1 MQLIY
6 SYALPCRA
14 MPASPVAWDLLL
26 VERNVVRCFPIPTHA
41 HVALASLALPR
52 SKCRDWINHLVMP
65 NPVSLLTQWSGYSG
79 IKSVAAIGCLLCY
92 LFSCPLD
99 QWCNR
104 NVFFDLY
111 WTFLMYKSNIL
122 SHCYILWYNH
132 EAQNITRR
140 YPPLHAPSSLS
151 ASCSFTCLDM
161 RIDLCL
167 QTTLQ
172 QKKLRRA
179 ITCNFPSI
187 ICHTL
192 PNQTR
197 KIQIGLAGGSIVAN
211 LTNKINSVQK
221 R

>member
-99 QWCNR
+99 QWCSR
-104 NVFFDLY
+104 NVFFWLVLNCIS
-111 WTFLMYKSNIL
+111 WCINQTFFRTATSSDTN
-122 SHCYILWYNH
+122 NH

-140 YPPLHAPSSLS
+140 STTP
-151 ASCSFTCLDM
+151 C
-161 RIDLCL
+161 
-167 QTTLQ
+167 TLQ
-172 QKKLRRA
+172 FVCKLQLHLLGYAHRPLLADYLAAKK
-179 ITCNFPSI
+179 TSEGNHMQFP
-187 ICHTL
+187 
-192 PNQTR
+192 
-197 KIQIGLAGGSIVAN
+197 
-211 LTNKINSVQK
+211 
-221 R
+221 

>member
-99 QWCNR
+99 QWCSR
-104 NVFFDLY
+104 NVFFWLVLNCIS
-111 WTFLMYKSNIL
+111 WCINQTFFRTATSSDTIMKHKTSQEDIHH
-122 SHCYILWYNH
+122 SMH
-132 EAQNITRR
+132 
-140 YPPLHAPSSLS
+140 PPV
-151 ASCSFTCLDM
+151 
-161 RIDLCL
+161 CL
-167 QTTLQ
+167 QAAASLAWICASTSACRLPCSKENFGGQ
-172 QKKLRRA
+172 SHA
-179 ITCNFPSI
+179 IS
-187 ICHTL
+187 
-192 PNQTR
+192 
-197 KIQIGLAGGSIVAN
+197 LA
-211 LTNKINSVQK
+211 
-221 R
+221 